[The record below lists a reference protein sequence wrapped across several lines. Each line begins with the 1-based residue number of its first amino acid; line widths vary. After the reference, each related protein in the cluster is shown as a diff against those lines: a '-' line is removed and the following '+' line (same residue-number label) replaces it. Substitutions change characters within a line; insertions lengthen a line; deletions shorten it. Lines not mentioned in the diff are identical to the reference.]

1 MTSSNEKQPTGE
13 VLQGL
18 NDAVG
23 KLVRQELELAKNEL
37 VDKARQNA
45 PAVACLGG
53 AAVLG
58 AAAVGAATVT
68 FIRLLDQGLPAPA
81 AAALATAA
89 LGGAAAAL
97 AMVGMNQLRSV
108 NPVPEETVRSLHSDV
123 EAVTDRVRGINPLGQ
138 GAES

>member
-1 MTSSNEKQPTGE
+1 MTSSNEEHSTGDA
-13 VLQGL
+13 LHGL

-23 KLVRQELELAKNEL
+23 TLVRQELELARNEL
-37 VDKARQNA
+37 VDKAKESA

-68 FIRLLDQGLPAPA
+68 FIRLLDEGLPAPA
-81 AAALATAA
+81 AAAIATAA

-108 NPVPEETVRSLHSDV
+108 NPVPEETVSSLRSHV
-123 EAVTDRVRGINPLGQ
+123 ESVTDRVRGVVP
-138 GAES
+138 